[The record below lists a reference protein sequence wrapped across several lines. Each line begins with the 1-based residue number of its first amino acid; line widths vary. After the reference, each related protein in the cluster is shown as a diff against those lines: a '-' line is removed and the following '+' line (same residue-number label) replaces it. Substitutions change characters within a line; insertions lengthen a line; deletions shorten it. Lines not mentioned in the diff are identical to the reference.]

1 MTKRDNKS
9 GRLETLRLQIKAG
22 VDALQRGE
30 FTEIADAD
38 LERYLNGLASARRMR
53 NFPAK
58 PDADNK

>member
-1 MTKRDNKS
+1 MKKRDNKS

-38 LERYLNGLASARRMR
+38 LERYLNDLVSARRTR
-53 NFPAK
+53 SSPAK
-58 PDADNK
+58 SDADNK

>member
-38 LERYLNGLASARRMR
+38 LER
-53 NFPAK
+53 
-58 PDADNK
+58 